1 MNPSF
6 PDRISFGYILV
17 LFSHLYLDLE
27 NGVCASRSPL
37 KRLYA
42 FPISLMLAARP
53 SRHRILD
60 IIIKQFLQ

>member
-6 PDRISFGYILV
+6 SDRISFRYILI
-17 LFSHLYLDLE
+17 LFSHLYLGLE

-42 FPISLMLAARP
+42 FPISHMLAACP
-53 SRHRILD
+53 DRHIQTD
-60 IIIKQFLQ
+60 FIIKQFLQ